1 MYPHVLQVSN
11 SRRSNFRECT
21 QEFSESKRSVADIAD
36 NADICSKSQKI
47 QEIQFQREQARIQR
61 EQEIRKEQAR
71 IQKLKARGFQGG
83 GVGKGT
89 KALIYAPNHPPV
101 YEY

>member
-1 MYPHVLQVSN
+1 MGASSAILCFYEYFFYIYVKAAFAKTVKL
-11 SRRSNFRECT
+11 
-21 QEFSESKRSVADIAD
+21 
-36 NADICSKSQKI
+36 